1 MPFTPAVQVYYAFEE
16 ALNELLE
23 EGVANRMQRY
33 KQTAARIRERLGQL
47 GVKTL
52 LPPDCQSNTITAF
65 HLPPGIAYAALHD
78 QLKARGYVIYA
89 GQGQLESKI
98 FRIANMGA
106 LTEPHIQ
113 GFLAGLRAGARGRCR
128 AYMRAVILAAGV
140 GKRLWPVTQHK
151 PKCLI
156 EIGGQTLLSRY
167 LEVLASV
174 QIRDVTIVVGYKQ
187 EMIRAAVGAQHRGV
201 SISYLVNEEFHRGS
215 ISSLWI
221 ARSALSDDVVI
232 MDADVLFHREILRRL
247 VASPFT
253 NCLLMDDTVKQ
264 TGEECMVVVRV
275 DG

>member
-1 MPFTPAVQVYYAFEE
+1 
-16 ALNELLE
+16 
-23 EGVANRMQRY
+23 
-33 KQTAARIRERLGQL
+33 
-47 GVKTL
+47 
-52 LPPDCQSNTITAF
+52 
-65 HLPPGIAYAALHD
+65 
-78 QLKARGYVIYA
+78 
-89 GQGQLESKI
+89 
-98 FRIANMGA
+98 
-106 LTEPHIQ
+106 
-113 GFLAGLRAGARGRCR
+113 
-128 AYMRAVILAAGV
+128 MRAVILAAGV

-187 EMIRAAVGAQHRGV
+187 EMIRAAVGTQHRGV

-221 ARSALSDDVVI
+221 ARSALTDDVVI

-264 TGEECMVVVRV
+264 TVEECMVVVAGGRV
-275 DG
+275 IALSKKLPERYDVAGEGVGFLKVRRADTAHVIGSLKGYIDQGRWEMEYEDGLLQYFQDVKVGHEKIGGLPWTEIDFPEDITRAEREILPRL

>member
-1 MPFTPAVQVYYAFEE
+1 
-16 ALNELLE
+16 
-23 EGVANRMQRY
+23 
-33 KQTAARIRERLGQL
+33 
-47 GVKTL
+47 
-52 LPPDCQSNTITAF
+52 
-65 HLPPGIAYAALHD
+65 
-78 QLKARGYVIYA
+78 
-89 GQGQLESKI
+89 
-98 FRIANMGA
+98 
-106 LTEPHIQ
+106 
-113 GFLAGLRAGARGRCR
+113 
-128 AYMRAVILAAGV
+128 MRAVILAAGV

-187 EMIRAAVGAQHRGV
+187 EMIRAAVGTQHRGV

-221 ARSALSDDVVI
+221 ARSALTDDVVI

-264 TGEECMVVVRV
+264 TSEECMVVVAGGRV
-275 DG
+275 IALSKKLPERYDVAGEGVGFLKVRRADTAHVIGSLKGYIDQGRWEMEYEDGLLQYFQDVKVGHEKIGGLPWTEIDFPEDIPRAEREILPRL